1 MTVRVNKSSFNIR
14 EKLSEL
20 ERPIGLKGSE
30 LMRSETVQEARDFIS
45 AGRKNLIINGRF
57 DFWQRGTSFTG
68 TEYTADRWQQSLS
81 GGTATVSRQAFTLG
95 QTEVPGNPT
104 YYLQQSCSVG
114 NGNCGIDQK
123 IEDVRTGAG
132 GPVTISFWAKGTNPG
147 IGYWSMQLWQRFGSG
162 GSPSGTVQNNKQ
174 LTVTSDWKKYSFTY
188 ELASISGKTLG
199 TANNS
204 NLNLIIRQNESD
216 SSTSAWELNIANVQV
231 EFGKNATEFEHRS
244 YGEELALCQRY
255 YEKLSADCGNGGFA
269 TLMMASKNSNTLI
282 VGQPIFRVPKRAVG
296 ATFSHGGNLRM
307 YNAATGSDI
316 TISSV
321 QNSQLGTHGG
331 YIVLVI
337 SNNTISNGDGF
348 RVEGSNDTSA
358 FIAFASEL

>member
-255 YEKLSADCGNGGFA
+255 YWKTEDFLWLYSLDSGHNYVRCN
-269 TLMMASKNSNTLI
+269 
-282 VGQPIFRVPKRAVG
+282 IFHPVEMRTTPTV
-296 ATFSHGGNLRM
+296 
-307 YNAATGSDI
+307 TGSF
-316 TISSV
+316 S
-321 QNSQLGTHGG
+321 NAGT
-331 YIVLVI
+331 
-337 SNNTISNGDGF
+337 SNGFQGINKKHTIPY
-348 RVEGSNDTSA
+348 VNTPGSALTNLTAGAQFSA
-358 FIAFASEL
+358 EL